1 MSSINPQYSPQEIE
15 AIAQAYWKKHDSFL
29 VTEDPNKEKFY
40 CLAMFPYP
48 SGRLHMGHVRNY
60 AIADVISRYHR
71 MQGKNVL
78 QPMGWDAF
86 GLPAENAAM
95 ENKVPPAKWTYG
107 NIDYMRQQL
116 QRLGYAYDW
125 TRELATCHRNYYRWE
140 QWFFTRLFKKGL
152 AYKKEA
158 EVNWDPVDQTVLA
171 NEQVVEGRGWRSGA
185 LVERRSIPQWFI
197 KISAFSQELLD
208 DLQFLKGWPEK
219 VKTMQTNWIGRSEG
233 IDLVFEVA
241 GGSEDSLKWLSVY
254 TTRPDTLLGVT
265 YVAVAPQHPLAK
277 KAASTNPGLADFIEQ
292 QIKIKVAEA
301 DLATMEKLG
310 MDTGLKAI
318 HPITNAEVNIFVANF
333 VLMSYGSGAVM
344 AVPGHDQRDWEFA
357 KKYGLE
363 IKQVI
368 KPASPN
374 SLCDLKEAAYVEKG
388 ILINSGEFDGL
399 DFESAFEA
407 IALRLDK
414 IGKGQKAIN
423 YRLRDWG
430 VSRQRYWGAPIPMI
444 NCNTCGSVPVPDED
458 LPVILP
464 EDIEFDDSG
473 SPLGKIQEFFK
484 VECPKCH
491 EEAQRE
497 TDTFDTFMESSWYYA
512 RFTCCDQDDSMLDHR
527 ANYWLPVDQYIGG
540 IEHAILHLLYARFY
554 HKLLRNEGLVNSDEP
569 FTHLLPQGMVLKDG
583 HKMSKSQGNTV
594 DPMPLIEKYGADTV
608 RMFVMFASPPDQS
621 LDWSESGVEGSSRFL
636 KRLWKIVVSHQPV
649 SYQGFSAQIFN
660 EKQLK
665 LRLKIHQTIQKVS
678 DDFSRRQ
685 TFNTAIAA
693 IMELINATSRF
704 LESAS
709 QKEDKQVVQEALE
722 AAILMLAP
730 IAPHFCHALWNHLGH
745 DEAVIEATWPRVDES
760 ALIQN
765 TMLIVLQVN
774 GKLRSK
780 IEVPRDIAKADLE
793 RLALGDEAIQRF
805 TSNGTVRKI
814 IVVPKR
820 LVNIVV
826 N

>member
-1 MSSINPQYSPQEIE
+1 MSSINLQYFAQEIE

-48 SGRLHMGHVRNY
+48 SGHLHMGHARNY
-60 AIADVISRYHR
+60 TIADVISRYQR

-78 QPMGWDAF
+78 QPIGWDAF

-219 VKTMQTNWIGRSEG
+219 VKTMQSNWIGRSEG

-241 GGSEDSLKWLSVY
+241 GESEDSLKRLSVY

-318 HPITNAEVNIFVANF
+318 HPITDAEVKIFVANF

-374 SLCDLKEAAYVEKG
+374 SFCDLKEAAYVEKG
-388 ILINSGEFDGL
+388 ILINSGEFDGH

-407 IALRLDK
+407 IALHLDK
-414 IGKGQKAIN
+414 IGKGQKTIN

-464 EDIEFDDSG
+464 ENIEFDDSG
-473 SPLGKIQEFFK
+473 SPLGQMQEFFK

-569 FTHLLPQGMVLKDG
+569 FTHLLTQGMVLKDG
-583 HKMSKSQGNTV
+583 HKMSKSKDNTV

-621 LDWSESGVEGSSRFL
+621 LDWSDSGVEGSSRFL
-636 KRLWKIVVSHQPV
+636 KRLWKIVVNHQPV
-649 SYQGFSAQIFN
+649 SYQEFSARVFN

-665 LRLKIHQTIQKVS
+665 LRLKTHQTIQKVS

-693 IMELINATSRF
+693 IMELINATSSF
-704 LESAS
+704 LEGAS

-722 AAILMLAP
+722 AAILMLSP
-730 IAPHFCHALWNHLGH
+730 IAPHFCHALWKHLGH
-745 DEAVIEATWPRVDES
+745 DEAVIDAAWPRVDES

-793 RLALGDEAIQRF
+793 RLALGDEVIQRF

-814 IVVPKR
+814 IVVPER

>member
-1 MSSINPQYSPQEIE
+1 MNLQYSAQEIE

-48 SGRLHMGHVRNY
+48 SGHLHMGHARNY
-60 AIADVISRYHR
+60 TIADVISRYQR

-78 QPMGWDAF
+78 QPIGWDAF

-219 VKTMQTNWIGRSEG
+219 VKTMQSNWIGRSEG

-241 GGSEDSLKWLSVY
+241 GESEDSLKRLSVY

-318 HPITNAEVNIFVANF
+318 HPITDAEVKIFVANF

-388 ILINSGEFDGL
+388 ILINSGEFDGH

-407 IALRLDK
+407 IALHLDK
-414 IGKGQKAIN
+414 TGKGQKTIN

-569 FTHLLPQGMVLKDG
+569 FTHLLTQGMVLKDG
-583 HKMSKSQGNTV
+583 HKMSKSKDNTV

-621 LDWSESGVEGSSRFL
+621 LDWSDSGVEGSSRFL

-649 SYQGFSAQIFN
+649 SYQGFSARVFN

-665 LRLKIHQTIQKVS
+665 LRLKTHQTIQKVS

-693 IMELINATSRF
+693 IMELINATSSF
-704 LESAS
+704 LEGAS
-709 QKEDKQVVQEALE
+709 QKEDKQVVQEAFE
-722 AAILMLAP
+722 AAILMLSP
-730 IAPHFCHALWNHLGH
+730 IAPHFCHALWKHLGH
-745 DEAVIEATWPRVDES
+745 DEAVIDAAWPRVDES

-793 RLALGDEAIQRF
+793 RLALGDEVIQRF

-814 IVVPKR
+814 IVVPER

>member
-1 MSSINPQYSPQEIE
+1 M
-15 AIAQAYWKKHDSFL
+15 
-29 VTEDPNKEKFY
+29 
-40 CLAMFPYP
+40 
-48 SGRLHMGHVRNY
+48 
-60 AIADVISRYHR
+60 
-71 MQGKNVL
+71 
-78 QPMGWDAF
+78 
-86 GLPAENAAM
+86 
-95 ENKVPPAKWTYG
+95 
-107 NIDYMRQQL
+107 
-116 QRLGYAYDW
+116 
-125 TRELATCHRNYYRWE
+125 
-140 QWFFTRLFKKGL
+140 
-152 AYKKEA
+152 
-158 EVNWDPVDQTVLA
+158 TVF
-171 NEQVVEGRGWRSGA
+171 RS
-185 LVERRSIPQWFI
+185 
-197 KISAFSQELLD
+197 
-208 DLQFLKGWPEK
+208 
-219 VKTMQTNWIGRSEG
+219 
-233 IDLVFEVA
+233 
-241 GGSEDSLKWLSVY
+241 
-254 TTRPDTLLGVT
+254 
-265 YVAVAPQHPLAK
+265 
-277 KAASTNPGLADFIEQ
+277 
-292 QIKIKVAEA
+292 
-301 DLATMEKLG
+301 
-310 MDTGLKAI
+310 
-318 HPITNAEVNIFVANF
+318 
-333 VLMSYGSGAVM
+333 
-344 AVPGHDQRDWEFA
+344 
-357 KKYGLE
+357 
-363 IKQVI
+363 
-368 KPASPN
+368 
-374 SLCDLKEAAYVEKG
+374 
-388 ILINSGEFDGL
+388 L

-569 FTHLLPQGMVLKDG
+569 FTHLLTQGMVLKDG

-636 KRLWKIVVSHQPV
+636 KRLWKIVVSHQPI
-649 SYQGFSAQIFN
+649 SYQGFSAQVFN

-693 IMELINATSRF
+693 IMELINATSSF
-704 LESAS
+704 LEGAS

-760 ALIQN
+760 ALIQS

>member
-1 MSSINPQYSPQEIE
+1 MSSVNLQYSAQEIE

-48 SGRLHMGHVRNY
+48 SGHLHMGHARNY
-60 AIADVISRYHR
+60 TIADVISRYQR

-78 QPMGWDAF
+78 QPIGWDAF

-219 VKTMQTNWIGRSEG
+219 VKTMQSNWIGRSEG

-241 GGSEDSLKWLSVY
+241 GESEDSLKRLSVY

-318 HPITNAEVNIFVANF
+318 HPITDAEVKIFVANF

-374 SLCDLKEAAYVEKG
+374 SFCDLKEAAYVEKG
-388 ILINSGEFDGL
+388 ILINSGEFDGH

-473 SPLGKIQEFFK
+473 SPLGKMQEFFK

-569 FTHLLPQGMVLKDG
+569 FTHLLTQGMVLKDG
-583 HKMSKSQGNTV
+583 HKMSKSKDNTV

-621 LDWSESGVEGSSRFL
+621 LDWSDSGVEGSSRFL

-649 SYQGFSAQIFN
+649 SYQGFSARVFN

-665 LRLKIHQTIQKVS
+665 LRLKTHQTIQKVS

-693 IMELINATSRF
+693 IMELINATSSF
-704 LESAS
+704 LEGAS
-709 QKEDKQVVQEALE
+709 QKEDKQVVQEAFE
-722 AAILMLAP
+722 AAILMLSP
-730 IAPHFCHALWNHLGH
+730 IAPHFCHALWKHLGH
-745 DEAVIEATWPRVDES
+745 DEAVIDAAWPRVDES

-793 RLALGDEAIQRF
+793 RLALGDEVIQRF

-814 IVVPKR
+814 IVVPER

>member
-1 MSSINPQYSPQEIE
+1 M
-15 AIAQAYWKKHDSFL
+15 
-29 VTEDPNKEKFY
+29 
-40 CLAMFPYP
+40 
-48 SGRLHMGHVRNY
+48 
-60 AIADVISRYHR
+60 
-71 MQGKNVL
+71 
-78 QPMGWDAF
+78 
-86 GLPAENAAM
+86 
-95 ENKVPPAKWTYG
+95 
-107 NIDYMRQQL
+107 
-116 QRLGYAYDW
+116 
-125 TRELATCHRNYYRWE
+125 
-140 QWFFTRLFKKGL
+140 
-152 AYKKEA
+152 
-158 EVNWDPVDQTVLA
+158 NWDPVDQTVLA

-569 FTHLLPQGMVLKDG
+569 FTHLLTQGMVLKDG

-649 SYQGFSAQIFN
+649 SYQGFSTQVFN